1 MNSTEADDATGLVIN
16 YEMLAGQR
24 FNRSELVLY
33 SENCTDQIGSNSV
46 VLSQSDELYNTGL
59 NYYQYV
65 RLMATIELDPTQLR
79 QSVIWTQGSTS
90 STGIAA
96 VCARTN
102 LYYDPSDPSDRTND
116 MMVSFQEVQFY
127 LGIDLTNNTFEIA
140 TAAEDLEFQNAGIE
154 SIADEYEVEACFCTG
169 GFTCDAD
176 GTTVFYQNGLV
187 EVCLNTKSGDT
198 EIRTY
203 NASLTQVG
211 NTYFYTNND
220 IPVVVDGSPQVLTT
234 VTEDVP
240 NDIKKFT
247 NRLLGL
253 FFDLPGGAEL
263 PPISAYGA
271 ADLQFKE
278 GNRRRMSSR
287 IDTSRMSRQQWRR
300 TEENIFAGDVATSDA
315 IANAAEASGF
325 DLEIQIER
333 AEGNAES
340 YFDGMSDRERSE
352 HHSDEDQNQLLINRK
367 KQMDASGAGALT
379 SSASA
384 ALALI
389 VIIALGSTW

>member
-1 MNSTEADDATGLVIN
+1 M
-16 YEMLAGQR
+16 GQH

-33 SENCTDQIGSNSV
+33 SENCTDLIGNASV
-46 VLSQSDELYNTGL
+46 VLSQSDELANTGL
-59 NYYQYV
+59 KYYQYE
-65 RLMATIELDPTQLR
+65 RLMATVELDPTELR
-79 QSVIWTQGSTS
+79 QSIIWTQGSTA

-102 LYYDPSDPSDRTND
+102 LYYDPSDPEDRTND
-116 MMVSFQEVQFY
+116 MLVSFHEVLFY

-169 GFTCDAD
+169 DFTCDAD
-176 GTTVFYQNGLV
+176 GTTVLTQNGLV
-187 EVCLNTKSGDT
+187 EVCLNPKSGDT

-211 NTYFYTNND
+211 NTYFDTND
-220 IPVVVDGSPQVLTT
+220 DVPVVVEGSPQVLTT
-234 VTEDVP
+234 LTEDVP
-240 NDIKKFT
+240 NDVKKFT

-253 FFDLPGGAEL
+253 FFDLPGGVAL
-263 PPISAYGA
+263 PPITAYGA
-271 ADLQFKE
+271 ADLQFKA
-278 GNRRRMSSR
+278 GDRRRMSSR

-300 TEENIFAGDVATSDA
+300 TQENIFAGDVATSDA
-315 IANAAEASGF
+315 IADAAEASGF
-325 DLEIQIER
+325 DLEIHIER

-340 YFDGMSDRERSE
+340 YFDGMSDQDRFQHAGTEQ
-352 HHSDEDQNQLLINRK
+352 HSNRDQNQLLINRK
-367 KQMDASGAGALT
+367 KQMDASGAGLAT
-379 SSASA
+379 PSASA

-389 VIIALGSTW
+389 VVLAFGGPW